1 MTTIK
6 LLKIQSIF
14 FLLILLWSCS
24 NENVIKTGNLQFSIN
39 NEMQTKISLAQPS
52 GNPLMSGYSNSEYL
66 LSGLQKINDFK
77 LESVKNSTINT
88 AAGPGEMYE
97 FKGLYKEGDVSVRKT
112 LRVRM
117 FNNFPGMLTTKVT
130 YENIGKRNIP
140 VDSWINNEYQLLSDN
155 DSPAFWSFQGSSSGK
170 RADWVLKVN
179 PGFYQKNYMGMNN
192 SDYGGGIPVTS
203 LWRKN
208 GGIAIGHCDTVPRLV
223 SLPVKMGEYD
233 QMATIKVENDF
244 QKEISFVPGDSLT
257 TLETFVMA
265 QHGDYFSSLRKYA
278 DFMYKK
284 GISQPEDEDWAYE
297 PMWCAWG
304 YERHFTVDEI
314 LKTLPKVKELGIK
327 WACLD
332 DGYQQAEGDWE
343 LNPQTFPYGEKQM
356 KDMVTKIHDSGLKAQ
371 IWWAPLAADPG
382 TNYLKKHPGSLLLSE
397 DGTPRYITWWDSYYL
412 SPIDSSVLSSSK
424 EQVIKFMKDYGFD
437 GLKLDGQHMN
447 AVPPDYAHGKDPLDA
462 VQKLPDFFKTIYN
475 TAKSINPHAVI
486 QYCPCGDCVSFF
498 NLSYANQTVAS
509 DPESSWQIRLKGK
522 TIKAI
527 APGMAYFG
535 DHVELSDDA
544 DDFATSFGIGAVL
557 GTKFTWPKDNPLVKD
572 GSFLLSSEREKIW
585 KHWFSLYNNM
595 MLSKGIYRGELYDLG
610 YDKPET
616 HVIERDHRLYYAF
629 YSKDWNGTVE
639 FRGLDAQKYRIYDY
653 VNEKDLGEI
662 EGPKGQLKIDF
673 KKSCLVEAIPFNNNK

>member
-1 MTTIK
+1 MNTTK
-6 LLKIQSIF
+6 RLEVLSIL
-14 FLLILLWSCS
+14 FLLIFLSSCS
-24 NENVIKTGNLQFSIN
+24 NEKVINTGNLQFSIN
-39 NEMQTKISLAQPS
+39 SRMQTRIGLAETS
-52 GNPLMSGYSNSEYL
+52 SSPLMSDYSDSEYL
-66 LSGLQKINDFK
+66 LSGLQKISDFK
-77 LESVKNSTINT
+77 LEAEKETKINT
-88 AAGPGEMYE
+88 PDGHGTLYE
-97 FKGLYKEGDVSVRKT
+97 FEGFYKEGDVSVQKV
-112 LRVRM
+112 LKIKM
-117 FNNFPGMLTTKVT
+117 FDDFPGMLTTQVT
-130 YENIGKRNIP
+130 YKNIGKRNIP
-140 VDSWINNEYQLLSDN
+140 INSWTNNDYQILSDN
-155 DSPAFWSFQGSSSGK
+155 DSTSFWSFQGSSTSK

-192 SDYGGGIPVTS
+192 SDYGGGTPVTC

-208 GGIAIGHCDTVPRLV
+208 GGVAIGHCDTVPRLV
-223 SLPVKMGEYD
+223 SLPVSMGQYD
-233 QMATIKVENDF
+233 TKATIKVEKDF
-244 QKEISFVPGDSLT
+244 QEEISFAQGDSIT

-284 GISQPEDEDWAYE
+284 GISPPKDEAWAYE

-304 YERHFTVDEI
+304 YERNFTVDEI
-314 LKTLPKVKELGIK
+314 LNTLPKVKELGIK

-356 KDMVTKIHDSGLKAQ
+356 KNLVTKIHDSGLKAQ

-382 TNYLKKHPGSLLLSE
+382 TNYLKKHPRSILLSE
-397 DGTPRYITWWDSYYL
+397 EGTPRYITWWDSYYL
-412 SPIDSSVLSSSK
+412 SPIDSSVLQGSR

-462 VQKLPDFFKTIYN
+462 VQKLPEFFKTIYY
-475 TAKSINPHAVI
+475 TAKSINPNAVI

-498 NLSYANQTVAS
+498 NLPYANQAVAA

-522 TIKAI
+522 TIKAL
-527 APGMAYFG
+527 APGLAYFG
-535 DHVELSDDA
+535 DHVELSDSG

-572 GSFLLSSEREKIW
+572 GKFLLTPEREKIW
-585 KHWFSLYNNM
+585 KHWFSLYNEM

-616 HVIERDHRLYYAF
+616 HVIESNHRLYYAF
-629 YSKDWNGTVE
+629 YAKDWNGNIE
-639 FRGLDAQKYRIYDY
+639 FRGLDARKYRIHDY
-653 VNEKDLGEI
+653 VNDKDLGEVS
-662 EGPKGQLKIDF
+662 GPTGQLNIEF
-673 KKSCLVEAIPFNNNK
+673 NESCLVEAIPIKQQ

>member
-1 MTTIK
+1 MNTK
-6 LLKIQSIF
+6 KHFEVLSIF
-14 FLLILLWSCS
+14 LVLIILGSCS
-24 NENVIKTGNLQFSIN
+24 NQKVIKTGDLQFSIN
-39 NEMQTKISLAQPS
+39 SKMMTKIGQAQPS
-52 GNPLMSGYSNSEYL
+52 TNPLMSDFSNSEYL
-66 LSGLQKINDFK
+66 LSGLKKISDFNLETVNNTKINTQDGSGTLYEYK
-77 LESVKNSTINT
+77 GVYKD
-88 AAGPGEMYE
+88 GEVE
-97 FKGLYKEGDVSVRKT
+97 IQKT

-117 FNNFPGMLTTKVT
+117 FDDFPGMLSTKVSYKNT
-130 YENIGKRNIP
+130 GKRNIP
-140 VDSWINNEYQLLSDN
+140 VDSWINNEYQITSDN
-155 DSPAFWSFQGSSSGK
+155 DSPAFWSFQGSSSGA

-223 SLPVKMGEYD
+223 SLPVMMGKYD

-244 QKEISFVPGDSLT
+244 QKEISLVPGDSLT
-257 TLETFVMA
+257 TLETFVMS

-297 PMWCAWG
+297 SMWCAWG

-314 LKTLPKVKELGIK
+314 LNTLPKVKELGIK
-327 WACLD
+327 WAVID

-343 LNPQTFPYGEKQM
+343 LNSQTFPLGEKQM
-356 KDMVTKIHDSGLKAQ
+356 RNLVTKIHDSGLKAQ

-397 DGTPRYITWWDSYYL
+397 EGTPRDITWWDSYYL

-424 EQVIKFMKDYGFD
+424 ELVIKFIKDYGFD

-462 VQKLPDFFKTIYN
+462 TQKLPDFFKTIYN

-498 NLSYANQTVAS
+498 NLPYANQAVAS

-522 TIKAI
+522 TIKAL
-527 APGMAYFG
+527 APGLAYFG
-535 DHVELSDDA
+535 DHVELSDSA
-544 DDFATSFGIGAVL
+544 NDFATSFGIGAVL
-557 GTKFTWPKDNPLVKD
+557 GTKFTWPKDNPLAKE
-572 GSFLLSSEREKIW
+572 GKFLLTPEREKIW
-585 KHWFSLYNNM
+585 KHWFSMYNTM

-616 HVIERDHRLYYAF
+616 HVIEKDHRLYYAF
-629 YSKDWNGTVE
+629 YAEKWDGKVQ
-639 FRGLDAQKYRIYDY
+639 FKGLEAQKYQIHDY
-653 VNEKDLGEI
+653 VNDKVLGEVS
-662 EGPKGQLKIDF
+662 GPTGQLNIEF
-673 KKSCLVEAIPFNNNK
+673 NRSCLVEAIPIQ